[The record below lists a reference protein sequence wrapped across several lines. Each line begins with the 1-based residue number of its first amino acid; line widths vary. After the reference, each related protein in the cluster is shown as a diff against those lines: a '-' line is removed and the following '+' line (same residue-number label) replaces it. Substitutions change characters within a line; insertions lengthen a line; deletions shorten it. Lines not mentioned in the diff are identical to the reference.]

1 MLLGFLFC
9 KEVLTRLDDYLDR
22 ELSPREQQQ
31 VATHLKLCTH
41 CAQMYSFERGFI
53 EDVRA
58 KVGQVQAPPEL
69 MNQISRSLRAAETS
83 E

>member
-9 KEVLTRLDDYLDR
+9 KEVLARLDDYLDR

-31 VATHLKLCTH
+31 VALHLKICSH
-41 CAQMYSFERGFI
+41 CAQMYRFERGFLQ
-53 EDVRA
+53 DVRA
-58 KVGQVQAPPEL
+58 KAAQVQAPPEL
-69 MNQISRSLRAAETS
+69 MNQISRSLRAAEIS